1 MLKRLHLFGLGL
13 ACGLVFGV
21 MPASVPSA
29 VAATRGASL
38 SQQGQQG
45 QTPQQQ
51 QAPAEQQQQQETQ
64 QQQQMEQ
71 MQQQGQQAP
80 SQHTKQALL
89 TGKISMH
96 GGHYVFEDSSS
107 NATLTVSNPS
117 KVKKFNGDNVKVKGT
132 VDHIAQTIHISKIKV
147 LAS

>member
-1 MLKRLHLFGLGL
+1 MLKRLHLLGLGL
-13 ACGLVFGV
+13 ACGLVFSV

-29 VAATRGASL
+29 MAATRGASL

-45 QTPQQQ
+45 QPPQQQ
-51 QAPAEQQQQQETQ
+51 QAPAQQQETQ
-64 QQQQMEQ
+64 QQQQMDQ
-71 MQQQGQQAP
+71 MQQQSQQAP
-80 SQHTKQALL
+80 SPHTKQALL

-107 NATLTVSNPS
+107 NAALTVSNPS